1 MTCGTEK
8 PLPSGRGSGTLLR
21 KDILK
26 PSEHYVERSSIY
38 GAQPLHQTLLIK
50 RADLVEQDQA
60 CLPLE
65 AHMDPEWR

>member
-1 MTCGTEK
+1 MTCGTES
-8 PLPSGRGSGTLLR
+8 LFPSGRGSVPLLR

-26 PSEHYVERSSIY
+26 PFEHYVERSSIY
-38 GAQPLHQTLLIK
+38 GAEPLHQTPLIK

-65 AHMDPEWR
+65 AHMDPERR